1 MRLLTNARDQLT
13 RLHCGI
19 QPYVH
24 GNENFSLEEINNRIS
39 NLGKNVI
46 NAMTGSDRINAWRGK
61 GGGKVEWEKRVG
73 PRDTEGEQS
82 LKRETVSGP

>member
-1 MRLLTNARDQLT
+1 MRLLTKTRDQLT

-61 GGGKVEWEKRVG
+61 GGREGGMGKKG
-73 PRDTEGEQS
+73 GA
-82 LKRETVSGP
+82 KGYGG